1 VARATLGFMA
11 SRLVVPV
18 AAIDAIVAHPNADR
32 LEIATVLGW
41 QVVVPKGRYRAGDLV
56 VYFPP
61 DAIVPKEHSD
71 RFGVTQYL
79 ANGRVKCARLRGVPS
94 YGFLA
99 PIEQPGLAVGT
110 DLAAHYGVG
119 KWLPPVRPCKH
130 GEALPDHPWFPRYT
144 DIENLRTFP
153 GVLAVGEEVVVT
165 EKLHGT
171 NVRVGI
177 VRGERMAGSHN
188 VRRAQPAEGAG
199 ENPYWLPWTLP
210 AVEALLTHFARDH
223 ERVVL
228 FGETYGRRVQS
239 FHYGLVDGIGFA
251 AFDLLVG
258 ERYLDYDELRAALN
272 QFSMPA
278 VPELWRGPFALEV
291 LKQHAAGRTTF
302 DADHIREGVVV
313 RPVRER
319 YDERVGRVVL
329 KYVSD
334 DYLLDEKRS
343 DFTES

>member
-1 VARATLGFMA
+1 MA
-11 SRLVVPV
+11 SRLIVPLATVDAV
-18 AAIDAIVAHPNADR
+18 APHPNADR

-41 QVVVPKGRYRAGDLV
+41 QVVVPKARYSPGDRV

-79 ANGRVKCARLRGVPS
+79 ANGRVKCARLRGVAS

-99 PIEQPGLAVGT
+99 AADDLAVPVGT
-110 DLAAHYGVG
+110 DLGAHYGVTR
-119 KWLPPVRPCKH
+119 WLPPVRPCKH

-144 DIENLRTFP
+144 DLENLRNFP
-153 GVLAVGEEVVVT
+153 GVLVPGEEVMVT

-188 VRRAQPAEGAG
+188 VRRAQPAEGMN

-210 AVEALLTHFARDH
+210 PAVALLEHFARDH

-228 FGETYGRRVQS
+228 FGESYGRRVQS
-239 FHYGLVDGIGFA
+239 FHYGLLDGLGFA

-258 ERYLDYDELRAALN
+258 ERYLDGDELGAVLRR
-272 QFSMPA
+272 FGVPA
-278 VPELWRGPFALEV
+278 VPELWRGPFSLDE
-291 LKQHAAGRTTF
+291 LKRLASGRTTLA
-302 DADHIREGVVV
+302 ADHIREGVVV